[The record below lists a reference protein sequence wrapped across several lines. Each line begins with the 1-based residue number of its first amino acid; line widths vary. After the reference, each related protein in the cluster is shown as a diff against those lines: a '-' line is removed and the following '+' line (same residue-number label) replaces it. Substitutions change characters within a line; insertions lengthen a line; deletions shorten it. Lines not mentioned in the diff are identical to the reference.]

1 MVYEKAPKIYHLILI
16 LINNPQE
23 PQVKRGI
30 SKLIIAVFQDEND
43 CLSAWVSAR
52 ETGLS
57 PNDAVD
63 QKVNYGGL
71 LLQALLEH
79 WPKPCIMEDESDPEG
94 LVRNIVSFL

>member
-1 MVYEKAPKIYHLILI
+1 
-16 LINNPQE
+16 
-23 PQVKRGI
+23 
-30 SKLIIAVFQDEND
+30 
-43 CLSAWVSAR
+43 VSAR

-79 WPKPCIMEDESDPEG
+79 WPKPCIMEDESDLEG
-94 LVRNIVSFL
+94 LVSKTFRTFLFKR